1 MTDFFQTSIDG
12 LMLGASYALIALG
25 FSLVFGIMKKINLA
39 YGSSLLLAGSI
50 SVWLYETF
58 ALSIFVNFV
67 TLVIFCVIINIY
79 VERLCFAW
87 HTGPAGTLPSMIAS
101 FAIWMQLDELAFRFI
116 PDRTHFFKGIEFSS
130 IEVGQLFIKLDAL
143 FHFAMALSAMF
154 FLYLIM
160 MKSKFGLL
168 MRAASENANTAWFL
182 GVRISNLGILAFA
195 IAGFLGGLAA
205 FLILSANSQI
215 TPMFGMWCTVKGLVA
230 MMIGGVGSL
239 IGAVFGGLILG
250 LLETFVLFNIGV
262 EFREL
267 VTFGF
272 LFLVLIIKPGGLLG
286 GKSFMLSQE
295 IDERV

>member
-1 MTDFFQTSIDG
+1 
-12 LMLGASYALIALG
+12 
-25 FSLVFGIMKKINLA
+25 
-39 YGSSLLLAGSI
+39 
-50 SVWLYETF
+50 
-58 ALSIFVNFV
+58 
-67 TLVIFCVIINIY
+67 
-79 VERLCFAW
+79 
-87 HTGPAGTLPSMIAS
+87 MIAS
-101 FAIWMQLDELAFRFI
+101 FAIWMQLDELAFRLL
-116 PDRTHFFKGIEFSS
+116 PDRTHFFKGIEFNS
-130 IEVGQLFIKLDAL
+130 IELGQLFLRFDA
-143 FHFAMALSAMF
+143 FFNFSVAISAMF

-160 MKSKFGLL
+160 MKSKLGLL
-168 MRAASENANTAWFL
+168 MRAASENANTAWLL
-182 GVRISNLGILAFA
+182 GARISNLGILAFA
-195 IAGFLGGLAA
+195 LAGFLGGVAA

-239 IGAVFGGLILG
+239 IGAVLGGLILG

-267 VTFGF
+267 ATFGI